1 MIEFTENQKDKIDV
15 ALDLIKDDNSVISLF
30 GRQMIQNTISEI
42 VIENMD
48 KELLNQQSK
57 ETIQNLTGN
66 YFDRVKSRLDNL
78 SNEEFLKLVDESI

>member
-30 GRQMIQNTISEI
+30 GRKMIQNTISEI

-48 KELLNQQSK
+48 KELLEQQSK
-57 ETIQNLTGN
+57 EVIQELTGS
-66 YFDRVKSRLDNL
+66 YFDRVKSKLDNL
-78 SNEEFLKLVDESI
+78 NNEEFLKLR

>member
-15 ALDLIKDDNSVISLF
+15 ALDVIKDDNSVISLF